1 MTDPLDRLRAAD
13 PARTHTD
20 PDPRSPQALALL
32 ERVLDAPVEPIPKR
46 SRRRLIAAVTGAA
59 VAAAVAGFFVATPAA
74 AYTVDKRPDGSVH
87 FSFRAE
93 RLKDTAKLNAELARA
108 GARTVV
114 MRMVA
119 ADRCAE
125 ALDMDP
131 AFPFLTTATP
141 EDLERAPVAYRV
153 ADGDVVITV
162 RPEKY
167 PTEDT
172 LAFGYATRTD
182 PDGRTTIVVP
192 AVVRKL
198 PSCMAIP
205 ERPNR

>member
-20 PDPRSPQALALL
+20 PDPRGSQALALL
-32 ERVLDAPVEPIPKR
+32 ERVLDTPAEPLPKR
-46 SRRRLIAAVTGAA
+46 NRRRLMAAVTGTA

-93 RLKDTAKLNAELARA
+93 RLKDTAKLNKELARA

-119 ADRCAE
+119 ADRCTE

-153 ADGDVVITV
+153 ADGDVIITV
-162 RPEKY
+162 RPEKI
-167 PTEDT
+167 PAVDT
-172 LAFGYATRTD
+172 LSFGYATRTD
-182 PDGRTTIVVP
+182 RDGRTTIVVP
-192 AVVRKL
+192 AVVRTL

-205 ERPNR
+205 ERLPR